1 MDINYNHTNPN
12 HNEDPMIGKLIFDR
26 FKLIKKLGSGS
37 FGSIYSAEF
46 ENQYFAIK
54 LEEKNRGQN
63 LLENEAYIMSY
74 LNGPGL
80 PYVKSF
86 GYSNKH
92 NILVMELM
100 GKSLEDIFESFVVKT
115 MTTRCVCNI
124 GYQMIEI
131 LEYIHNK
138 HVIHR
143 DIKPDNFV
151 VGLNEKRKYIYI
163 LDFGLSKKYRSSR
176 TLQHYEMVKNKNL
189 TGTARYASINALN
202 GLTQSRRDDLE
213 AIGYVLMYFLRGRLP
228 WQGIPVKN
236 KEDRYRKIMEKKK
249 ATSAE
254 ELCQGFPKEF
264 ADYINYTRN
273 LEYEEDPDYI
283 YLRNLFINILNR
295 DGFKIDCYYD
305 WDKETIHYFRDFK
318 NGDMNK
324 SSTNIKNQIDS
335 NSSRNNPAI
344 SNGNINM
351 HSSHK
356 EKPFIRIS
364 NKNNNKYNTKYSSKY
379 NTSITNYQ
387 ISNKN
392 GVTTSGTINENSNS
406 LLKRKKQPESLYANK
421 TVKEY
426 IRSQQQSYIENSQN
440 KIENINKNNSNINN
454 NVKNNNN
461 SNINNNDKNI
471 NNSNNLLNIEKNEVQ
486 NQKDIKIE
494 QEQNINKH
502 NNNNINENIET
513 GDNIEHKKPMNP
525 RSEKDNKCC
534 IIF

>member
-1 MDINYNHTNPN
+1 
-12 HNEDPMIGKLIFDR
+12 MIGKLIFER

-54 LEEKNRGQN
+54 LEEKNKGQN

-100 GKSLEDIFESFVVKT
+100 GKSLEDIFESFVVKK

-131 LEYIHNK
+131 MEYIHNK

-176 TLQHYEMVKNKNL
+176 TLKHYEIVKNKNL

-236 KEDRYRKIMEKKK
+236 KEDRYRKIMERKK

-283 YLRNLFINILNR
+283 YLRNLFINVLNR
-295 DGFKIDCYYD
+295 EGFGIDCYYD

-324 SSTNIKNQIDS
+324 NNNIVKNQIDS
-335 NSSRNNPAI
+335 NSSRYNPLN
-344 SNGNINM
+344 SNGDINN
-351 HSSHK
+351 HSSNR
-356 EKPFIRIS
+356 EKPFIRFS
-364 NKNNNKYNTKYSSKY
+364 NRNNNSKYNSKY

-387 ISNKN
+387 RSNIN
-392 GVTTSGTINENSNS
+392 GVTYSGTINENSNS
-406 LLKRKKQPESLYANK
+406 LLQRKKEPESIYQNK
-421 TVKEY
+421 TVKDY
-426 IRSQQQSYIENSQN
+426 IRSQQQSYIENNQN
-440 KIENINKNNSNINN
+440 KIENINKNNNNIN
-454 NVKNNNN
+454 KN
-461 SNINNNDKNI
+461 IKNI
-471 NNSNNLLNIEKNEVQ
+471 NNSNNLLNIEKNVQ
-486 NQKDIKIE
+486 IQKDYKIE
-494 QEQNINKH
+494 QQQNINQQ
-502 NNNNINENIET
+502 NNINENIGNEN
-513 GDNIEHKKPMNP
+513 NIEQKKPMNLRP
-525 RSEKDNKCC
+525 EKDNKCC
-534 IIF
+534 LIF